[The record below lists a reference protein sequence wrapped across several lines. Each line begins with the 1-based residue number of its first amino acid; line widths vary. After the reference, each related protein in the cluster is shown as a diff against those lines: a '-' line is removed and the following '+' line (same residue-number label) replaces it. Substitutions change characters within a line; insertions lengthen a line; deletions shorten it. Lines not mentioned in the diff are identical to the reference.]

1 MIIFAERE
9 LSIEDFCVT
18 ACSDPVVAQGF
29 KLSIE
34 DFCVIA
40 YSGLVAVE
48 GFKSSTEYCASLRIL
63 SVCGETPSKPPKNI
77 LKNNNFQ

>member
-9 LSIEDFCVT
+9 VSIEDFCVT

-34 DFCVIA
+34 EFKLKI
-40 YSGLVAVE
+40 SLVSLARYRE
-48 GFKSSTEYCASLRIL
+48 MRRDTERHSEA
-63 SVCGETPSKPPKNI
+63 
-77 LKNNNFQ
+77 